1 MPYAVQDLC
10 FAIQGGDNWNVHFDR
25 DGSGSQGSKATTVT
39 AEGKKNDLLGSTF
52 YTKNTS
58 FYQDRLGTNIG
69 KPHQKDC
76 FDRGWILTLRPE
88 TNPLAGNHYY
98 IVTSCRQ

>member
-1 MPYAVQDLC
+1 VQDLC

-25 DGSGSQGSKATTVT
+25 DGGSQGSKATTVT

-69 KPHQKDC
+69 KLYKTHQKDC

-88 TNPLAGNHYY
+88 TNPLAACLG
-98 IVTSCRQ
+98 SGQ